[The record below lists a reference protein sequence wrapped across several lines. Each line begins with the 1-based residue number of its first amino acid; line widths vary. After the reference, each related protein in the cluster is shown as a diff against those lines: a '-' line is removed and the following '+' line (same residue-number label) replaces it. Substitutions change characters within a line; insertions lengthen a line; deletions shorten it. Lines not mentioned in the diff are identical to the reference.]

1 MSKPKTKRWLSFFD
15 EIKDLGAGGNADV
28 YLVTEKTSGCQYA
41 LKELRNRNEEKKSRF
56 ISEIQIAKENSA
68 IIPGIIP
75 VIADDCENYW
85 YTMPIAQP
93 VMEFINEKNLQ
104 EIVNGVLQLCETL
117 EQLHDKR
124 IHHRDIKP
132 SNIYYYEGRFS
143 LGDFGLVDFPDN
155 DDFTRSDQGLGAI
168 FTIAPE
174 MKRNPKV
181 ADASKADVFS
191 LAKTLWMFL
200 SGDEKGFDGV
210 YNHLDES
217 HSLRYVSRFKDEH
230 LVEIDELLKDSTN
243 NDPNLRPDIH
253 MFKERLLSWSEIAND
268 FDKSQNSDWMFLT
281 QQLFG
286 ENVPGSSVWR
296 EIDKIVAV
304 LNIIGRTP
312 AYNHMLLSDHGGL
325 DFSYAIRA
333 AEENCIYLY
342 DTLGICYLVKPKS
355 LQYEGFSEDYRWS
368 YFRLDLKKLT
378 PIICK
383 YDKIDYEY
391 LVEDV
396 PGHYVDASYVQYGVY
411 DYDSGKPLPEG
422 YKEVKSY
429 LEGSF
434 LFVLKNGPY
443 NHISGTYDGRHGMF
457 ESDEFREY
465 IEKLIKMY
473 LALFEKASCDERFK
487 ELSREEIDRM
497 ILESSYFNQN
507 PFKTTDK
514 DNEEKKKM
522 EDARALIKKRLAFI
536 KENYK
541 EWNFFNAFC
550 LTTEYPE
557 RPIRFFF
564 EFRESSGDNIFD
576 LINNKQKCICRDG
589 LIKEVT
595 VGNFEE
601 CAFVNNREEAVEIL
615 GNIAKIFEEYLNN
628 EGLTAVDDYHQCFSI
643 SFRRHGIPSHLFE
656 KSEIE
661 TAMRNADDRHN
672 NQLVVDEDGYVKII
686 SDNKDGMLYPV
697 RLECW
702 NAGNNYVGKF
712 SKLCTLDEDYKYC
725 LHGWLRYLKTGR
737 KQYMDYLT
745 EEIEEDSLISQIKEF
760 YNK

>member
-1 MSKPKTKRWLSFFD
+1 MSKPKTKRWLSSFD

-75 VIADDCENYW
+75 VIDDDCENYW

-132 SNIYYYEGRFS
+132 SNIYYY
-143 LGDFGLVDFPDN
+143 

-304 LNIIGRTP
+304 
-312 AYNHMLLSDHGGL
+312 
-325 DFSYAIRA
+325 
-333 AEENCIYLY
+333 
-342 DTLGICYLVKPKS
+342 
-355 LQYEGFSEDYRWS
+355 
-368 YFRLDLKKLT
+368 
-378 PIICK
+378 
-383 YDKIDYEY
+383 
-391 LVEDV
+391 
-396 PGHYVDASYVQYGVY
+396 
-411 DYDSGKPLPEG
+411 
-422 YKEVKSY
+422 
-429 LEGSF
+429 
-434 LFVLKNGPY
+434 
-443 NHISGTYDGRHGMF
+443 
-457 ESDEFREY
+457 
-465 IEKLIKMY
+465 
-473 LALFEKASCDERFK
+473 
-487 ELSREEIDRM
+487 
-497 ILESSYFNQN
+497 
-507 PFKTTDK
+507 
-514 DNEEKKKM
+514 
-522 EDARALIKKRLAFI
+522 
-536 KENYK
+536 
-541 EWNFFNAFC
+541 
-550 LTTEYPE
+550 
-557 RPIRFFF
+557 
-564 EFRESSGDNIFD
+564 
-576 LINNKQKCICRDG
+576 
-589 LIKEVT
+589 
-595 VGNFEE
+595 
-601 CAFVNNREEAVEIL
+601 
-615 GNIAKIFEEYLNN
+615 
-628 EGLTAVDDYHQCFSI
+628 
-643 SFRRHGIPSHLFE
+643 
-656 KSEIE
+656 
-661 TAMRNADDRHN
+661 
-672 NQLVVDEDGYVKII
+672 
-686 SDNKDGMLYPV
+686 
-697 RLECW
+697 
-702 NAGNNYVGKF
+702 
-712 SKLCTLDEDYKYC
+712 
-725 LHGWLRYLKTGR
+725 
-737 KQYMDYLT
+737 
-745 EEIEEDSLISQIKEF
+745 
-760 YNK
+760 